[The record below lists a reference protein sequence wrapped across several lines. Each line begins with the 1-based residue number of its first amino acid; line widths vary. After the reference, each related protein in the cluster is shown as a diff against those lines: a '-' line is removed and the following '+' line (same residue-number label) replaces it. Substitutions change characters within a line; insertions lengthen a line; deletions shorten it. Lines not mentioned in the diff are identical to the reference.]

1 MTMAGELSKRLFEV
15 PELVHKI
22 WEKIPKIEILN
33 QETTINVPESVV
45 EYSMFI
51 RIPSDF
57 RSIRKPIEISAPSI
71 TRISTSSLHPFPQT
85 IRDAVRKGIYDDGRV
100 VYALIPELL
109 PPECDLISMTV
120 WYSIAEASILDDLVD
135 RKKAHEP
142 SGPERNEYW
151 MSAKLKHPKAL
162 IEHAHFGRFDLRDV
176 DVTVDVGIHNEL
188 KTTIPSALIQRMKA
202 FFDLMAETDPRQQFK
217 ALPKLRQLAQSGT
230 AGREFKVLVD
240 LESLFFPE
248 EFSKYVDVIKDFRYS
263 SCYKGKEFFEL
274 PIPIIPKKMNVISR
288 ADLTLEKPAAE
299 GILVYK
305 SSMFVDAIK
314 GIIC

>member
-1 MTMAGELSKRLFEV
+1 MMMAEELSKKLFEV
-15 PELVHKI
+15 PRLLHKI
-22 WEKIPKIEILN
+22 WQKVPKIEILN
-33 QETTINVPESVV
+33 QESTINVPESVV

-51 RIPSDF
+51 RIPSSL
-57 RSIRKPIEISAPSI
+57 RSMRKPIEISAPSI

-85 IRDAVRKGIYDDGRV
+85 VRDAVKEGIREDGQV
-100 VYALIPELL
+100 VYALFPELL
-109 PPECDLISMTV
+109 PSECDLISMTV
-120 WYSIAEASILDDLVD
+120 WYSIAEASILNDLVD

-142 SGPERNEYW
+142 GGPERNEYW

-162 IEHAHFGRFDLRDV
+162 TEHAHFGRFDLRDV

-188 KTTIPSALIQRMKA
+188 KNTIPSALIQRMKA
-202 FFDLMAETDPRQQFK
+202 FFNIMAETDPRQQFK
-217 ALPKLRQLAQSGT
+217 AIPKLRRLARSGT

-274 PIPIIPKKMNVISR
+274 PMQIIPKKMNVISR
-288 ADLTLEKPAAE
+288 TDLTLDKPASE
-299 GILVYK
+299 GNLIYK
-305 SSMFVDAIK
+305 STLFIDAIK
-314 GIIC
+314 EIVY